1 MTESFSHPEWFQ
13 FIECPFQRSEGYKGR
28 YKETVSCI
36 PPGKA
41 YCGGSNMIPKDHPSY
56 LLRKQ
61 ISDALGC
68 LPAKKDVFPGNTQ
81 TSELHQY
88 EKLNNQLIA
97 AICNGQVDPKHE
109 IVTVHDDNS
118 FESKQSSF
126 DEMKVLSDYYL
137 PSHSGFFN
145 GDVRIFLKRNCSMP
159 FDIVLSG
166 SKHNN

>member
-1 MTESFSHPEWFQ
+1 M
-13 FIECPFQRSEGYKGR
+13 ECPFQRSEGYNGR
-28 YKETVSCI
+28 YKETISCI

-41 YCGGSNMIPKDHPSY
+41 YCGGSNVIPKDHPSY

-61 ISDALGC
+61 IGDILGC
-68 LPAKKDVFPGNTQ
+68 LPTKKDVFPGNTQ

-97 AICNGQVDPKHE
+97 AICEGQVDPKHE

-118 FESKQSSF
+118 FESNQSSL

-137 PSHSGFFN
+137 PSNSGFFN
-145 GDVRIFLKRNCSMP
+145 GDVRTFLKRTCAMS
-159 FDIVLSG
+159 FDIVVVRVDVLCRLKWILPG
-166 SKHNN
+166 LVRV